1 MAPTQAQI
9 DIVKATI
16 PILKEHGTTVTSTM
30 YKNMIGNNPE
40 LRNVFSMRS
49 QATGA
54 QPAALAASVLA
65 YATYIDDLPKLQHA
79 VERIAQKHVSLFI
92 QPDQYMI
99 VAKYLIEAFGIV
111 LGDAFTDE
119 IKDAWVAAYLQ
130 LADVFIQREAAL
142 YKGDGEWT
150 DWRDFKIVK
159 KELENEAV
167 ASFYLEPVDGKP
179 IPSYLPGQYISLQLP
194 IPGVD
199 FKQSRQFSL
208 SEAPA
213 KQPTYYRVSVKREET
228 IDEADAATKEIGQVP
243 GLVSNLLHAKYNVGD
258 VVELSAPHGEFFI
271 DPAVRVEG
279 DRPIVLLSAGVG
291 ATPMRSILDAVL
303 ASPTSGTRPIRWI
316 HAARRAGTSLFVE
329 HAREV
334 AAKHENVTAT
344 IFLKEVKEGE
354 VKGQAFDFEG
364 RLDLGKLAEEKA
376 LSLENDGA
384 EYFICGPESWMLF
397 VKEWLLEH
405 GVPLERQHLELF
417 NTGDVV

>member
-150 DWRDFKIVK
+150 NWRDFKIVK

-213 KQPTYYRVSVKREET
+213 KQPTYYRVS
-228 IDEADAATKEIGQVP
+228 
-243 GLVSNLLHAKYNVGD
+243 
-258 VVELSAPHGEFFI
+258 
-271 DPAVRVEG
+271 G

-303 ASPTSGTRPIRWI
+303 ASPTTGTRPIRWI

-354 VKGQAFDFEG
+354 VKGQAFDYEG

-376 LSLENDGA
+376 LSLENNGA

>member
-179 IPSYLPGQYISLQLP
+179 IPSFLPGQYISLQLP

-208 SEAPA
+208 SEAPV

-243 GLVSNLLHAKYNVGD
+243 GLVSNLLHSRYNVGD

-271 DPAVRVEG
+271 DPAVPVEG
-279 DRPIVLLSAGVG
+279 DKPIVLLSAGVG
-291 ATPMRSILDAVL
+291 ATPMRSILDAVI
-303 ASPTSGTRPIRWI
+303 ASPTTGKRPIRWI

-344 IFLKEVKEGE
+344 IFLKEVKEGD
-354 VKGQAFDFEG
+354 VKSQAFDFEG

-384 EYFICGPESWMLF
+384 EYFICGPEAWMLF

-405 GVPLERQHLELF
+405 GVPSERQHLELF